1 MGLENPTGATISTFD
16 PTWPTDGDPINQG
29 DDHIRLIK
37 AVLKSIF
44 PGVGGNG
51 FATPISAVEAEL
63 NFVSGVTSA
72 IQDQINSAVASIQN
86 AAMQTNVAFATTG
99 GAGAYALT
107 TTPVIALSTN
117 LRYRV
122 SFNAI
127 SIGTD
132 TLSVNSS
139 TPIIIKQ
146 YASDGSLDPA
156 IIRAGMLA
164 DVEYN
169 GTYWIILDPLPPSM
183 YQTGDVKWFSYS
195 PIPSDWLAF
204 ATAAGGAQLQLISS
218 YPALAALL
226 GTAWGGNGITTFGIP
241 WCVPGGVP
249 LHMSGLVGSQSTGQV
264 KDHGHSFGVTD
275 QLAGGGGGGDANGGV
290 TTKYTGG
297 ALDLTSHASIG
308 GANNLAAGAVGIWA
322 IKT

>member
-1 MGLENPTGATISTFD
+1 MGLENPTGATIATFD

-37 AVLKSIF
+37 AVLKSIL
-44 PGVGGNG
+44 PGAGGNG
-51 FATPISAVEAEL
+51 FATPISATEAEL

-122 SFNAI
+122 SFNAV
-127 SIGTD
+127 STGTD

-139 TPIIIKQ
+139 TPKLIKQ
-146 YASDGSLDPA
+146 YASDGSLVA
-156 IIRAGMLA
+156 ATITVGMLA

-169 GTYWIILDPLPPSM
+169 GTYWIVLEQLPPSR
-183 YQTGDVKWFSYS
+183 YQTGDVKWFSYW
-195 PIPSDWLAF
+195 PISAGWLAF

-218 YPALAALL
+218 YPALAAML
-226 GTAWGGNGITTFGIP
+226 GTTWGGDGVTTFGIP
-241 WCVPGGVP
+241 WLVSGGVP
-249 LHMSGLVGSQSTGQV
+249 VHAPLSVGVQTAGVMPLHYHSQGAT
-264 KDHGHSFGVTD
+264 
-275 QLAGGGGGGDANGGV
+275 GGGPVSYAGVGGDQRFIPAN
-290 TTKYTGG
+290 TGDAG
-297 ALDLTSHASIG
+297 SGT
-308 GANNLAAGAVGIWA
+308 NNLAAGAGGIWA